1 MRPRRQPRNSSTDM
15 AQTKIK
21 ELRELTSEELQKNL
35 LDLKK
40 EALHLR
46 LQQAIGQLENTARIR
61 QVRRE
66 TARVL
71 TLLTEHANKA

>member
-1 MRPRRQPRNSSTDM
+1 M
-15 AQTKIK
+15 ALTKIK
-21 ELRELTSEELQKNL
+21 ELRELTADELQKNL

-71 TLLTEHANKA
+71 TLLTERARKA

>member
-1 MRPRRQPRNSSTDM
+1 M

-21 ELRELTSEELQKNL
+21 DLRELTADELQRNL

-46 LQQAIGQLENTARIR
+46 LQQATGQLENTARIR

-71 TLLTEHANKA
+71 TILTQRAHKA

>member
-1 MRPRRQPRNSSTDM
+1 M

-21 ELRELTSEELQKNL
+21 ELRELTADELQRNL

-46 LQQAIGQLENTARIR
+46 LQQATGQLENTARIR

-71 TLLTEHANKA
+71 TLLTERARKA

>member
-1 MRPRRQPRNSSTDM
+1 M
-15 AQTKIK
+15 ASTKIK
-21 ELRELTSEELQKNL
+21 DLRELTADELQRNL

-46 LQQAIGQLENTARIR
+46 LQQATGQLENTARIR

-71 TLLTEHANKA
+71 TILTERAHKA

>member
-1 MRPRRQPRNSSTDM
+1 M

-21 ELRELTSEELQKNL
+21 DLRELTADELQRNL

-46 LQQAIGQLENTARIR
+46 LQQATGQLENTARIR

-71 TLLTEHANKA
+71 TILTERARRA

>member
-1 MRPRRQPRNSSTDM
+1 MSV
-15 AQTKIK
+15 TKIK
-21 ELRELTSEELQKNL
+21 ELRELSVDELRKNL

-46 LQQAIGQLENTARIR
+46 LQAATGQLENTARIR

-71 TLLTEHANKA
+71 TLLNERARKA